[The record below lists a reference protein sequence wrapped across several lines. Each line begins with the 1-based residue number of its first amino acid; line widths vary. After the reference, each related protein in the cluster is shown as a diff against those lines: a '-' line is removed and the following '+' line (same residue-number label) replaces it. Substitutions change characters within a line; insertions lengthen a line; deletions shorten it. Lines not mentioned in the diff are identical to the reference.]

1 MLLVPPPPLQT
12 VRELVQLPGFEVCG
26 DDGTWLEVSEAE
38 AVQRLAMVLAGGG
51 PQKYSV
57 GQHQYEA
64 RRERAAS
71 GTVSFTQ
78 VNVKTKTCRALR
90 MTPSLFG
97 FRSDAGEWEPV
108 CDATAAFIYATATG
122 EQQSFALFKDTCVT
136 EVEPDGALFQR
147 NTRTQ
152 TRRRVRQIAPEG
164 AVAASQTLQFSFQM
178 DNGSWQ
184 QLSEA
189 VVCAAMAKVH
199 RDGGKQSFSSSAN
212 KFGAV
217 FEYEVRAPRSAP
229 AGSDVSRPAP

>member
-1 MLLVPPPPLQT
+1 MLLVPPPLLQT

-26 DDGTWLEVSEAE
+26 DDRTWLEVSDAE

-57 GQHQYEA
+57 GPHQYEA
-64 RRERAAS
+64 RRERVAS

-78 VNVKTKTCRALR
+78 VNVATKKRRALR

-108 CDATAAFIYATATG
+108 RDATAAFIYSLATG

-136 EVEPDGALFQR
+136 EVEPDRALFQR

-164 AVAASQTLQFSFQM
+164 AAASQTLQFSFQM
-178 DNGSWQ
+178 DNGNWQ

-189 VVCAAMAKVH
+189 AVCAAMAKVH
-199 RDGGKQSFSSSAN
+199 RDGGKQRFSSSAN

-217 FEYEVRAPRSAP
+217 FEYEVRAPRSCP